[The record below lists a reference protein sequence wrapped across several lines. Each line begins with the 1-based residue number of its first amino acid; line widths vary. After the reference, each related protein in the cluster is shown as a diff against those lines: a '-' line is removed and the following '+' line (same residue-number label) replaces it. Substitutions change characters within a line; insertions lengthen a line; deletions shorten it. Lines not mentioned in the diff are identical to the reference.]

1 MTLYLSRLALN
12 KDASARALIPLLNP
26 SEPGQAADAHHR
38 LIWLVFSD
46 GSSRTRDF
54 LWRYE
59 GNGRFMTLS
68 ARKPQVHDLFQEP
81 ETKEFNPKLQSGDR
95 LHYVLRVN
103 ATKMRRVVVDP
114 REHKRKSKRED
125 VVMNLLYKE
134 PPSAGGRAGARNRVA
149 AEAATAWIE
158 SQAAKKGFQQC
169 STVTEGYSTLKL
181 GHRRGEGATFG
192 ILDLSGK
199 IKIKDPVVFLSALAQ
214 GFGRAKAWGCGLMLI
229 RRAR

>member
-1 MTLYLSRLALN
+1 MTLYLSRLTLN
-12 KDASARALIPLLNP
+12 KDASATALMPLLDP

-38 LIWLVFSD
+38 LIWLIFSD

-54 LWRYE
+54 LWRYD

-68 ARKPQVHDLFQEP
+68 ARKPQAHDLFQKP
-81 ETKEFNPKLQSGDR
+81 ETKAFDPKLKSGDL

-103 ATKMRRVVVDP
+103 ATRMRRVAP
-114 REHKRKSKRED
+114 RKSKRVD
-125 VVMNLLYKE
+125 VVMDLLHKE
-134 PPSAGGRAGARNRVA
+134 APTVKRADARNRVA
-149 AEAATAWIE
+149 AEAATAWVE
-158 SQAAKKGFQQC
+158 SQGAKKGFRQH
-169 STVTEGYSTLKL
+169 STVTEGYSTLEL
-181 GHRRGEGATFG
+181 GRKRREDATFG

-199 IKIKDPVVFLSALAQ
+199 IEVTDPAAFLFALSQ